1 MKGDY
6 LSEVD
11 DQHFERVKA
20 MQDKMVDLLVK
31 RRVYRQFAKS
41 KIVSHENRYGSVFS
55 RDRTEHE
62 IDELRKEMRQ
72 Q

>member
-6 LSEVD
+6 LTEAD
-11 DQHFERVKA
+11 DKHFERIKA

-41 KIVSHENRYGSVFS
+41 KIANHENRYGSVFS
-55 RDRTEHE
+55 RDRTENE